1 MSWGHIDQD
10 TGGIMKCRILHA
22 SRQERVRG
30 CGLRLRLQLSMD
42 ALTLLDLLIRATRL
56 LTQSHS
62 ILACRK

>member
-1 MSWGHIDQD
+1 
-10 TGGIMKCRILHA
+10 MKGRILHA

-30 CGLRLRLQLSMD
+30 CGLRLLLQLSMD